1 MNVEEYTKQI
11 LEISN
16 NIEETLKNIKP
27 NCYAFDYIIN
37 IQKDFKNSLESLV
50 KNKKIN
56 KYELEILKLQ
66 DERDRIMKSNIKIE
80 DLQIKLMEL
89 NQQMVDLNLLKHS

>member
-11 LEISN
+11 IEISN
-16 NIEETLKNIKP
+16 NIEESFKNIEP
-27 NCYAFDYIIN
+27 NSHAYDYIIK
-37 IQKDFKNSLESLV
+37 IQKDFKDSLESFV
-50 KNKKIN
+50 KNKNIN
-56 KYELEILKLQ
+56 KNKLEILKLQ

-89 NQQMVDLNLLKHS
+89 NQQMVDLNLLKNS